1 MEVIVEN
8 ISFEK
13 YPVYKYSGV
22 KWLGDV
28 PEGWDIK
35 KLKEICS
42 AYGRIGFRGYTTNDL
57 VGEDEGA
64 ITISPSNISEN
75 EMSFNKCS
83 YLSWV
88 KYEESPEI
96 KIYNEDI
103 LIVKTGSTYGKIG
116 YVKNLMTKATINP
129 QLLVL
134 KKIKINNSYLYYQL
148 LTPIIQTQI
157 ERDVVGST
165 IPTISESKILN
176 FVSLVPTYN
185 EQIAIASFLDRKT
198 AQIDKAINIK
208 ERQIEL
214 LKERRQILIH
224 QAVTRGLNTNVKMKD
239 SGVEWIGE
247 IPEHWGIKKLKYLFR
262 LVGGGTPSKDRKD
275 FWDGDIPW
283 VSPKDMK
290 VDCLSSTEDSITEK
304 GLNHSTTS
312 LIEENTLLMVV
323 RSGILQRTIP
333 VAISKVR
340 LSMNQDMKAFVKI
353 GDVSTEYLFYF
364 IKGNDSFLKN
374 DWVKQGATVES
385 VEVELMKNGYIL
397 VPPKGEQSDISNY
410 IDSITSK
417 ISTAF
422 SCKEREIEKL
432 KEYKATLIN
441 SAVTGKIKVSQDA

>member
-214 LKERRQILIH
+214 LQL
-224 QAVTRGLNTNVKMKD
+224 
-239 SGVEWIGE
+239 
-247 IPEHWGIKKLKYLFR
+247 
-262 LVGGGTPSKDRKD
+262 
-275 FWDGDIPW
+275 
-283 VSPKDMK
+283 
-290 VDCLSSTEDSITEK
+290 
-304 GLNHSTTS
+304 
-312 LIEENTLLMVV
+312 
-323 RSGILQRTIP
+323 
-333 VAISKVR
+333 
-340 LSMNQDMKAFVKI
+340 
-353 GDVSTEYLFYF
+353 
-364 IKGNDSFLKN
+364 
-374 DWVKQGATVES
+374 
-385 VEVELMKNGYIL
+385 
-397 VPPKGEQSDISNY
+397 
-410 IDSITSK
+410 
-417 ISTAF
+417 
-422 SCKEREIEKL
+422 
-432 KEYKATLIN
+432 
-441 SAVTGKIKVSQDA
+441 